1 MANQQQPNVTFYQ
14 FTQFFNSIAIAHPNI
29 ETFTIG
35 DISTVDLAKQSIF
48 PLLHL
53 VPNNVTISPQMFNYD
68 IDLVYLDRT
77 MEIIPLS
84 TGDLNQITKNYKT
97 VTNTHDVWNTG
108 LLAINDII
116 AYITRNAQAQNFIIT
131 TDAIATPFEQSYDNI
146 LAGWSVNMTI
156 QVPNNVNAC
165 SFVITDQEA
174 EGNMED
180 CTLSDPFLS

>member
-1 MANQQQPNVTFYQ
+1 MANQPSPNVTFYQ
-14 FTQFFNSIAIAHPNI
+14 FTQFLNTIAIAHPNI

-35 DISTVDLAKQSIF
+35 DIHEVDLAKQSIF
-48 PLLHL
+48 PLLHM
-53 VPNNVTISPQMFNYD
+53 VPNTVTISPQMFNYD

-84 TGDLNQITKNYKT
+84 TGVYNQITKNYKT

-116 AYITRNAQAQNFIIT
+116 AYITRNAQAQNFFIT
-131 TDAIATPFEQSYDNI
+131 SDAIATPFQQSYDNV
-146 LAGWSVNMTI
+146 LAGWSVNMQI

-165 SFVITDQEA
+165 LFNITEQEA
-174 EGNMED
+174 QGNMED
-180 CTLSDPFLS
+180 CTLQDPLYS

>member
-1 MANQQQPNVTFYQ
+1 MANQPQPNVTFYQ
-14 FTQFFNSIAIAHPNI
+14 FTQFFNTIALAHPNI

-35 DISTVDLAKQSIF
+35 DIGEVDLAKQSIF

-53 VPNNVTISPQMFNYD
+53 VPNTVTISPQVFNYD

-84 TGDLNQITKNYKT
+84 DGSFNQITKNYKT

-116 AYITRNAQAQNFIIT
+116 AYVTRNAQANNFIIT
-131 TDAIATPFEQSYDNI
+131 TDAIATPFQQAYENI
-146 LAGWSVNMTI
+146 LAGWSVNMQV

-165 SFVITDQEA
+165 LFDISDNEANGNTD
-174 EGNMED
+174 G

>member
-1 MANQQQPNVTFYQ
+1 MANQPQPNVTFYQ
-14 FTQFFNSIAIAHPNI
+14 FTQFFNSIALAHPDI

-35 DISTVDLAKQSIF
+35 DIHEVDLAKQSIF

-84 TGDLNQITKNYKT
+84 TGNFNQITKNYKT
-97 VTNTHDVWNTG
+97 VTNLHDVWNTG

-116 AYITRNAQAQNFIIT
+116 AYITRNAQARNFIIT
-131 TDAIATPFEQSYDNI
+131 TDAIATPFQQSYDNV
-146 LAGWSVNMTI
+146 LAGWSINMTV

-165 SFVITDQEA
+165 LFNITEQEA
-174 EGNMED
+174 QGNLED
-180 CTLSDPFLS
+180 CTLSDPFYS